1 MYMIASWLTI
11 SGTAGVVAEGNNK
24 EKGEKDPED
33 MRSECSA
40 DYEGYDGDGSRV
52 IAESR

>member
-1 MYMIASWLTI
+1 MANYKWNSWCR
-11 SGTAGVVAEGNNK
+11 GRGDNK